1 MEIVVFVQDF
11 KLQASTLSETEEGD
25 SSLPLT
31 GGLTLRD
38 YSSLPVSLSPHFLP
52 ALGLRI
58 PLHVALSA
66 HRLACCLLAVC
77 LPSTPSACCPCCLHA
92 VHTVCVLST
101 PSACCPHCL
110 HAVHTICMLSTPS
123 ACCPHCLHASVATA
137 QANVFAIL
145 GNKIVKNLKIFVEV
159 DYLRSRGVLCQ
170 PQAIRSLVPELFDWL
185 KIGC

>member
-66 HRLACCLLAVC
+66 HRLACY
-77 LPSTPSACCPCCLHA
+77 LHA
-92 VHTVCVLST
+92 VHTVCMLVLQRLK
-101 PSACCPHCL
+101 PMFL
-110 HAVHTICMLSTPS
+110 LSWE
-123 ACCPHCLHASVATA
+123 
-137 QANVFAIL
+137 I
-145 GNKIVKNLKIFVEV
+145 K
-159 DYLRSRGVLCQ
+159 
-170 PQAIRSLVPELFDWL
+170 
-185 KIGC
+185 

>member
-77 LPSTPSACCPCCLHA
+77 MP
-92 VHTVCVLST
+92 ST

-170 PQAIRSLVPELFDWL
+170 H
-185 KIGC
+185 